1 MEESSIPSA
10 RQIMEEMPLSWDI
23 EPYPVQDGE
32 ITWLTNGNHEFVQRH
47 DEEAYAQ
54 LQRNVHNIGQADGY
68 IDLCQVREVRN
79 MQPGSSPA
87 DPNISEGPA
96 VDFHTEPEDTRRD
109 DGTTNEFEHDRTFE
123 LALEN
128 DLVIRLQAYD
138 AATRDEWVK
147 RLGAL
152 VKYWRTRC
160 FDDAVELQAMR
171 LRNLKL
177 LEIDEEMESIMGQFA
192 QKWEVKKA
200 EASPHLH
207 NMCAL
212 SGCRPIKV

>member
-1 MEESSIPSA
+1 M
-10 RQIMEEMPLSWDI
+10 SWDI
-23 EPYPVQDGE
+23 EPYPIQEGE
-32 ITWLTNGNHEFVQRH
+32 IAWLTSGNPEFVQRH

-68 IDLCQVREVRN
+68 IDLCKVREVRN

-87 DPNISEGPA
+87 DPNVSEGPA
-96 VDFHTEPEDTRRD
+96 VDFHPEPEDTRRD
-109 DGTTNEFEHDRTFE
+109 DGAAKEFEHDRTFE

-128 DLVIRLQAYD
+128 GLIIRLQAYD
-138 AATRDEWVK
+138 RATRDEWVK
-147 RLGAL
+147 RLDVL
-152 VKYWRTRC
+152 VKYWIPRC
-160 FDDAVELQAMR
+160 FDDTAELQAMR
-171 LRNLKL
+171 QRNLKL

-200 EASPHLH
+200 DTSPHLH